1 MKIAVHTLRPESV
14 QLEAVLTPKELG
26 LDVGAAAFD
35 APVHVRVKVTRMH
48 EDVLAQGEASATAR
62 LECSRCLAET
72 ALALT
77 GTFDALFVPQKGAH
91 GTRTGRRDAEWAARE
106 VNFYDEGTI
115 DLSDEIRECLTVE
128 LPLKPLCKP
137 ECAGLCPTCGDDLND
152 GPCGCKPEADDG
164 PWAALRDL
172 IPPE

>member
-1 MKIAVHTLRPESV
+1 MKVAIHTLRPEPSR
-14 QLEAVLTPKELG
+14 LEAALSPKELR
-26 LDVGAAAFD
+26 LDEGIAAFD
-35 APVHVRVKVTRMH
+35 APVHVRVKVTRMQ
-48 EDVLAQGEASATAR
+48 EDVLAQGEASTTAR

-72 ALALT
+72 ALPLT
-77 GTFDALFVPQKGAH
+77 GTFEALFVP
-91 GTRTGRRDAEWAARE
+91 RTGAQGSRMALRDAEWAARE

-137 ECAGLCPTCGDDLND
+137 DCAGLCPTCGEDLNA
-152 GPCGCKPEADDG
+152 GPCGCKPDTDDG